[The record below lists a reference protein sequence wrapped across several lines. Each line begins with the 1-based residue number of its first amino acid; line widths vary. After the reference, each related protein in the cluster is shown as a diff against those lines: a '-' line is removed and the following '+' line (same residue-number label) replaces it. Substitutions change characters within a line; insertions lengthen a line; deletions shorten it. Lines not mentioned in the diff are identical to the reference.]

1 MARRAEALEVAW
13 RILAERE
20 YSDRNRSG
28 GKRDEQANRTRPRAV
43 TTTPFQSSGQAA
55 ALPPSP
61 ALLQR
66 MEGSLELMT
75 GERVHVR
82 PIRADDTARLQA
94 FHAHLSSDSVVFRF
108 FRYLPALSD
117 ADAEHFTHVDY
128 TDRMA
133 LVATQGLPESERIL
147 GVVRYDRIGPDTAEV
162 AFVVEDRWQGHGI
175 ATALLHRLAAY
186 ARMRGITRML
196 AVTLAANAKML
207 EVLQNAGYPHSSRY
221 ADGEY
226 EVTLDTS
233 APATGEPSLDE
244 PAPSA

>member
-1 MARRAEALEVAW
+1 MSRPINPSE
-13 RILAERE
+13 
-20 YSDRNRSG
+20 SG
-28 GKRDEQANRTRPRAV
+28 DDNAIA
-43 TTTPFQSSGQAA
+43 SSGQAA
-55 ALPPSP
+55 PIPPSP

-128 TDRMA
+128 MDRMA
-133 LVATQGLPESERIL
+133 LVATQELPAGERIL

-175 ATALLHRLAAY
+175 ATALLHRLAAVCQV
-186 ARMRGITRML
+186 ARHHPHARH
-196 AVTLAANAKML
+196 
-207 EVLQNAGYPHSSRY
+207 NAGGQRED
-221 ADGEY
+221 AGG
-226 EVTLDTS
+226 
-233 APATGEPSLDE
+233 APERRLSPQLALRRRRVRSHTRHQRARDWRAG
-244 PAPSA
+244 AR